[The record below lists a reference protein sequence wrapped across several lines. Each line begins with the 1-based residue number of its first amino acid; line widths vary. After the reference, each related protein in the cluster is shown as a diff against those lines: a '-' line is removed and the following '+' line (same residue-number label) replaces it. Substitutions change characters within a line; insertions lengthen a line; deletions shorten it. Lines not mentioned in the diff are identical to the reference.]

1 MTSARSS
8 NGHAGGE
15 YGAASNMRRQSS
27 KLVAF
32 FEKKVPYSLLTMW
45 RYLPR
50 LSKAAQVLQC
60 RRARSAGA
68 SESAL
73 EALMSPH
80 ARIEAPLLLGGH
92 QTDPPKARRTKKSGA
107 SAVFG
112 APGSFSARFSKFS
125 PPGGVCP
132 TSVGLA

>member
-1 MTSARSS
+1 MAPPKARMTSARSS

-27 KLVAF
+27 KLVDF

-50 LSKAAQVLQC
+50 LSEAAQVLQC

-80 ARIEAPLLLGGH
+80 ARIEAPFLLGGH
-92 QTDPPKARRTKKSGA
+92 QTVPQKLAAQKNRGQARSL
-107 SAVFG
+107 
-112 APGSFSARFSKFS
+112 ARQGTFPQDFSKI
-125 PPGGVCP
+125 
-132 TSVGLA
+132 